1 MSAGRHVDGKNVIG
15 SYSALAVFETGKP
28 FCGGFYV
35 LPQYHLALDIR
46 QGDVHATQD
55 HRSRRKSHPG
65 LEACLYS
72 TSDTFRMQVS
82 FFITKAVTQVQAY
95 MATVVCGSLTRAL
108 TDCP

>member
-46 QGDVHATQD
+46 QGDVHATQN
-55 HRSRRKSHPG
+55 HRFRRQSQPS
-65 LEACLYS
+65 LEAFCVPHLNFSGCRYRTLS
-72 TSDTFRMQVS
+72 QKR
-82 FFITKAVTQVQAY
+82 
-95 MATVVCGSLTRAL
+95 
-108 TDCP
+108 